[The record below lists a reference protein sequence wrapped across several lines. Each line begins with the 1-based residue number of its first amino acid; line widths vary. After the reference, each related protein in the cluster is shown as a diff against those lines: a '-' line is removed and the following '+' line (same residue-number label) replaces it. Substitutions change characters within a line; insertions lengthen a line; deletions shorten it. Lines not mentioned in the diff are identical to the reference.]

1 MIEIISLILSII
13 SAVGVI
19 AVIIL
24 ALSREESG
32 ADAEAIRREIR
43 HEMQSF
49 GGMIKDNQRD
59 IGQMQSE
66 RFDDMSRVIEDTRA
80 AIDRQLTAIR
90 TETDAKLER
99 MRTATDRALEKIRTD
114 NTASLERL
122 RRDNSEQL
130 VEIRKTVD
138 EKLQETL
145 EARITKS
152 FKLVNDRLEQV
163 YKGLGEMQG
172 LAQGVGDLKKVLTN
186 VKTRGIMGEM
196 QLGAILEQIMAPE
209 QYAVNIATV
218 PGSKNIVEFAI
229 KLPDKQGN
237 TTWLPIDSKFPG
249 DAYAALVDAYESGD
263 KAAADTAAKQL
274 RTRILSEAKDIH
286 EKYVSPP
293 ATTDFAIMF
302 LPFEG
307 LYAEVVNRG
316 LVEELQNTY
325 RVTVAGPSTMAAMLN
340 SISMGFKTLAIEKR
354 SSEVWQ
360 VLGAVKTEFTKFE
373 SVLTAAQNRI
383 NQANAE
389 LDKLV
394 GVRTRA
400 INRKLRTVEQ
410 LEEDKTDI
418 LGTGDGDYSD
428 DLF

>member
-1 MIEIISLILSII
+1 MTEIILLILSII
-13 SAVGVI
+13 SAAGIITSVI
-19 AVIIL
+19 MM
-24 ALSREESG
+24 LSHRGGG
-32 ADAEAIRREIR
+32 ADTEAVRREIS
-43 HEMQSF
+43 HEMQGF
-49 GGMIKDNQRD
+49 AAMITDNQRS
-59 IGQMQSE
+59 IGQMQAE
-66 RFDDMSRVIEDTRA
+66 RLEDMNRTAADTRA
-80 AIDRQLTAIR
+80 SVDRQLTAIR
-90 TETDAKLER
+90 SEINGRLER
-99 MRTATDRALEKIRTD
+99 MRDESDRALEKIRTD
-114 NTASLERL
+114 NVTSLERL

-130 VEIRKTVD
+130 SEMRKTVD

-152 FKLVNDRLEQV
+152 FQLVNDRLEQV

-172 LAQGVGDLKKVLTN
+172 LARGVGDLKKVLTN
-186 VKTRGIMGEM
+186 VKARGIMGEI

-209 QYAVNIATV
+209 QYAENVATV
-218 PGSKNIVEFAI
+218 PGSKNVVEFAVR
-229 KLPDKQGN
+229 LPDRQGN

-249 DAYAALVDAYESGD
+249 DTYAALTDAYESGD
-263 KAAADTAAKQL
+263 KAAADAAAKQL
-274 RTRILSEAKDIH
+274 RTRILAEARDIH

-293 ATTDFAIMF
+293 HTTDFAIMF

-316 LVEELQNTY
+316 LMEELQNSY
-325 RVTVAGPSTMAAMLN
+325 KITVAGPSTMAAMLN

-360 VLGAVKTEFTKFE
+360 ILGAVKTEFGKFE
-373 SVLTAAQNRI
+373 SVLTSAQNRI

-400 INRKLRTVEQ
+400 INRRLRTVEQ
-410 LEEDKTDI
+410 PNEGSTGLLVTDGGFEEE
-418 LGTGDGDYSD
+418 L
-428 DLF
+428 L

>member
-13 SAVGVI
+13 SAAGAL

-24 ALSREESG
+24 LLSREDG
-32 ADAEAIRREIR
+32 GTGTEAVRREIR
-43 HEMQSF
+43 HELQSF

-59 IGQMQSE
+59 IGEMQSE
-66 RFDDMSRVIEDTRA
+66 RFDDMSRVIADTRA
-80 AIDRQLTAIR
+80 SIDRQLAAIR
-90 TETDAKLER
+90 TETNAKLER
-99 MRTATDRALEKIRTD
+99 MRDAADRSFEKIRTD
-114 NTASLERL
+114 NITSLERL
-122 RRDNSEQL
+122 RRDNSEHL
-130 VEIRKTVD
+130 LEIRKTVD

-172 LAQGVGDLKKVLTN
+172 LAKGVGDLKKVLTN

-196 QLGAILEQIMAPE
+196 QLGSILEQIMAPE

-218 PGSKNIVEFAI
+218 PGSKNVVEFAI

-249 DAYAALVDAYESGD
+249 DTYAALVDAYESGD
-263 KAAADTAAKQL
+263 KAAADAAAKQL

-325 RVTVAGPSTMAAMLN
+325 RITVAGPSTMAAMLN
-340 SISMGFKTLAIEKR
+340 SISMGFRTLAIEKR

-400 INRKLRTVEQ
+400 INRRLRTVEQ
-410 LEEDKTDI
+410 LEEDNTDI
-418 LGTGDGDYSD
+418 PGIGDADYTD

>member
-1 MIEIISLILSII
+1 MIEVISLILSII
-13 SAVGVI
+13 SAAGVI

-24 ALSREESG
+24 ALSREDSG
-32 ADAEAIRREIR
+32 ADTEAVRREIR

-49 GGMIKDNQRD
+49 GAMIKDNQRD

-66 RFDDMSRVIEDTRA
+66 RFEDMSRVIADTRA
-80 AIDRQLTAIR
+80 SIDRQLTAIR
-90 TETDAKLER
+90 TETNAKLER
-99 MRTATDRALEKIRTD
+99 MRDATDRALEKIRTD
-114 NTASLERL
+114 NTSSLERL

-130 VEIRKTVD
+130 LEMRKTVD

-145 EARITKS
+145 EARITRS

-186 VKTRGIMGEM
+186 VKARGIMGEM

-209 QYAVNIATV
+209 QYAVNIPTV
-218 PGSKNIVEFAI
+218 PGSKNVVEFAI
-229 KLPDKQGN
+229 KLPDRQGN

-249 DAYAALVDAYESGD
+249 DTYASLIDAYESGD
-263 KAAADTAAKQL
+263 KTAVDAAAKQL
-274 RTRILSEAKDIH
+274 RTRILAEAKDIH

-325 RVTVAGPSTMAAMLN
+325 RITVAGPSTMAAMLN

-410 LEEDKTDI
+410 LENDNTDL
-418 LGTGDGDYSD
+418 LGIGEADYTD
-428 DLF
+428 DL